1 MIAGDCGERAEPSQA
16 EPSRAV
22 PSRAEPSRAEPSRA
36 EPSDDTPSRA
46 EPSRFSGRWGR
57 MPQLCGVAK
66 YGSKIDVIG
75 LVDWVGGLGMA

>member
-1 MIAGDCGERAEPSQA
+1 MIAGDCGERAE
-16 EPSRAV
+16 

-36 EPSDDTPSRA
+36 EPSRAEPSRA
-46 EPSRFSGRWGR
+46 EPFLRTMGR
-57 MPQLCGVAK
+57 MPQPCGVAN